1 MFLRTTTRK
10 LIVLIY
16 VQFSV
21 HSPQSTDKT
30 RCFHHFSC
38 EGAMRVSSELIKSLL
53 LVLVVV
59 VFGELSNTLLL
70 QVRNVYFDF

>member
-1 MFLRTTTRK
+1 M
-10 LIVLIY
+10 
-16 VQFSV
+16 
-21 HSPQSTDKT
+21 
-30 RCFHHFSC
+30 
-38 EGAMRVSSELIKSLL
+38 SSELIKSLL